1 MAISWAS
8 QQVNAGIS
16 WVKLYFSDGL
26 YCVSSFIFLVNQG
39 AALLAVLKV
48 KKSHA

>member
-26 YCVSSFIFLVNQG
+26 YCVSYFIFLVNQG
-39 AALLAVLKV
+39 AAFLAVLEV
-48 KKSHA
+48 KKSYA